1 MAKKYLKGSSLE
13 SDETKRKA
21 RILGIAHEIYVNH
34 TEAIGGD
41 YNINNATKYATSIY
55 RQKDTEGTLYNDWA
69 YEIDTESAEYGQM
82 IQIHKDLLVDTLT
95 GWDLT

>member
-1 MAKKYLKGSSLE
+1 MIKYLKASSLE

-21 RILGIAHEIYVNH
+21 RILGVAHEIYVNH
-34 TEAIGGD
+34 TENIGGT
-41 YNINNATKYATSIY
+41 YSINNATKYSGNIS
-55 RQKDTEGTLYNDWA
+55 ENSLGNDWA
-69 YEIDTESAEYGQM
+69 YEIDTDSEEYNHM